1 MKKLT
6 LLSHG
11 WQKTGLVLLAF
22 CALLSVVCFKAIVH
36 DLLLVNSYYGYDS
49 FGSGWAATAL
59 VLCFTVGV
67 VLLALS
73 RERAED
79 ERVSAIRNQSLIW
92 TVILYVAFS
101 FLSTLSSLLI
111 CRFFS
116 QEKFTQILLVRRL
129 LTCVPMFILY
139 YVLIF
144 KVSLWLDNKRM
155 GDEE

>member
-79 ERVSAIRNQSLIW
+79 ERVSAIRHQSLIW

-111 CRFFS
+111 CRLFS
-116 QEKFTQILLVRRL
+116 QENFTQILLVRRL

>member
-79 ERVSAIRNQSLIW
+79 ERVSAIRHQSLIW

-111 CRFFS
+111 CRLFS
-116 QEKFTQILLVRRL
+116 QEKVTQILLVRRL

>member
-1 MKKLT
+1 MKKYT

-79 ERVSAIRNQSLIW
+79 ERVSAIRHQSLIW
-92 TVILYVAFS
+92 TVILYVAIV
-101 FLSTLSSLLI
+101 FLSALSNLFLFHYIRLMFQQHLIHLYLINQFLNKNLNEMLQKDLLHY
-111 CRFFS
+111 
-116 QEKFTQILLVRRL
+116 
-129 LTCVPMFILY
+129 LY
-139 YVLIF
+139 QSY
-144 KVSLWLDNKRM
+144 
-155 GDEE
+155 

>member
-49 FGSGWAATAL
+49 FGSGWAAPAL

-79 ERVSAIRNQSLIW
+79 ERVSAIRHQSLIW

-111 CRFFS
+111 CRLFS
-116 QEKFTQILLVRRL
+116 QENITQILLVRRL

>member
-79 ERVSAIRNQSLIW
+79 ERVSAIRHQSLIW

-111 CRFFS
+111 CRFFFPRKVHANS
-116 QEKFTQILLVRRL
+116 IGPETSHLR
-129 LTCVPMFILY
+129 T
-139 YVLIF
+139 YVHPVLRTDF
-144 KVSLWLDNKRM
+144 
-155 GDEE
+155 